1 MLYLKSGI
9 YIKSTS
15 ALVGSFFE
23 NTTIM
28 IVEHNEQGST
38 GFVINRPFEK
48 SLNDL
53 IEFSDSKP
61 FPLMDGGPVD
71 RDHIY
76 ILHKRPDLI
85 DGGKKVLNDFYLG
98 GNIEQ
103 VIEAINTNAANHQ
116 EIQLFIGYCGWDP
129 GELKAEI
136 DEGSWIIHN

>member
-23 NTTIM
+23 NTTIL
-28 IVEHNEQGST
+28 IVEDNEEGST

-53 IEFSDSKP
+53 IEFNHCNA

-71 RDHIY
+71 RDHLY

-85 DGGKKVLNDFYLG
+85 DGGKPVSNGCYLG
-98 GNIEQ
+98 SASCITVGGR
-103 VIEAINTNAANHQ
+103 A
-116 EIQLFIGYCGWDP
+116 LFRLGGHPDLPNRCKLRIP
-129 GELKAEI
+129 TSAE
-136 DEGSWIIHN
+136 HL